1 MRAAPPARAGAGG
14 GSYWPVTVCV
24 MLATVMQA
32 IDTTI
37 ANVALPY
44 MQGSLSASLDQINW
58 VLTSYIVAAAIMT
71 PPTGWLAA
79 RFGRKRLFLSAV
91 AGFTAA
97 SILCGIAQSLP
108 EMVLFR
114 LLQGVCG
121 ASLVPLS
128 QAVLLDTWPKEKHGS
143 AMAIWGVGVMVGPI
157 LGPTLGGWLTEAYS
171 WRWVFYV
178 NLPFGIL
185 TFLGLSTFLAESRRK
200 AAPFD
205 WFGFLALSVAI
216 GALQL
221 MLDRGQDQDWFAS
234 AEIVGE
240 ATVAGLAF
248 YLFLA
253 HTLTAER
260 PFVNPRLFA
269 DRNFSAGLGFIFV
282 VGIILLATLALLT
295 PFLQNLMG
303 YPVLTAGMVLAP
315 RGMGTMLMMFVVGR
329 LIGRI
334 DARLLIGTGF
344 LLTALS
350 LYEMSLFTPDIAQ
363 WDIVRTGFTQGLG
376 FGLIFV
382 PLSTVTFATLP
393 PEWRT
398 EATGLFSLMRNVG
411 SSIGI
416 SVVISL
422 LAANTQVSHADLA
435 AHVTPFNPLLL
446 APGVAEF
453 WNPWTA
459 QGQAALN
466 AVVTR
471 QAQVIAYADDYRLM
485 MWLTLAALPMLLL
498 LRGPRRDAAAPAHAA
513 AAAAD

>member
-1 MRAAPPARAGAGG
+1 MAAGH
-14 GSYWPVTVCV
+14 SNYWPVTICV
-24 MLATVMQA
+24 MLATIMQA

-44 MQGSLSASLDQINW
+44 MQGSLSATQDQANW

-79 RFGRKRLFLSAV
+79 RFGRKRLFLIQV

-97 SILCGIAQSLP
+97 SMLCGLAQNLNQI
-108 EMVLFR
+108 VLFR

-121 ASLVPLS
+121 AALVPLS
-128 QAVLLDTWPKEKHGS
+128 QAVLLDTWPREKHGS
-143 AMAIWGVGVMVGPI
+143 AMALWGVGVMVGPI
-157 LGPTLGGWLTEAYS
+157 LGPTLGGWLTESYS

-178 NLPFGIL
+178 NLPVGIL
-185 TFLGLSTFLAESRRK
+185 TFVGLSTFLRESDRRII
-200 AAPFD
+200 PFD

-216 GALQL
+216 GSLQL
-221 MLDRGQDQDWFAS
+221 LLDRGEQLNWFGS
-234 AEIVGE
+234 TEIIVE
-240 ATVAGLAF
+240 AIISGTAF

-253 HTLTAER
+253 HTFTSER

-269 DRNFSAGLGFIFV
+269 DRNFSAGLVFIFL

-295 PFLQNLMG
+295 PYLQGPMG

-315 RGMGTMLMMFVVGR
+315 RGVGTMLMMFIVGR

-334 DARLLIGTGF
+334 DPRLIIGAG
-344 LLTALS
+344 LLVTAAS
-350 LYEMSLFTPDIAQ
+350 LYEMSLFTPDMSAST
-363 WDIVRTGFTQGLG
+363 IVRTGFTQGLG

-398 EATGLFSLMRNVG
+398 DATGLFSLMRNLG

-416 SVVISL
+416 SIVISR
-422 LAANTQVSHADLA
+422 LASGTQGNHAEIA
-435 AHVTPFNPLLL
+435 ATVDPFNPVLYEP
-446 APGVAEF
+446 AISQY
-453 WNPWTA
+453 WNAWTA
-459 QGQAALN
+459 AGQAALN
-466 AVVTR
+466 GVINE
-471 QAQVIAYADDYRLM
+471 QAQVIAYATDYRLM
-485 MWLTLAALPMLLL
+485 MFLTLAALPTLLL
-498 LRGPRRDAAAPAHAA
+498 MRKAGRRPLDPAHAA
-513 AAAAD
+513 VAD